1 MVQGPFL
8 VSAFSGFSPQQ
19 GCYFTAWVGGKVT
32 DHRRGLSGW
41 SRRPAAGFP
50 LPLPSPQP
58 GTRRLLDPQA
68 AGPSAHPRL
77 LSPALRWP
85 PAGLQGPR
93 AAPTA
98 GAPAAGTGRPAQL
111 PASEPGLGPPTLL
124 RTRRPRGPWRLR
136 TRCRGLEPTGAG
148 RGGAAIGSGYRGGCW
163 GRRAPEGNQL
173 AVPPSGQPRCLP
185 EVRTRGLWV
194 GGSSLGRACWA
205 GSLGEGGTRRAQQQ
219 GKG

>member
-1 MVQGPFL
+1 M
-8 VSAFSGFSPQQ
+8 
-19 GCYFTAWVGGKVT
+19 T
-32 DHRRGLSGW
+32 DHRRGPSGW
-41 SRRPAAGFP
+41 SRRPDAGFP

-58 GTRRLLDPQA
+58 GTCRLLDPQA

-93 AAPTA
+93 AAPAA
-98 GAPAAGTGRPAQL
+98 GAPATGTGRPAQL

-148 RGGAAIGSGYRGGCW
+148 RGGAAVGSGYRGGCW

-173 AVPPSGQPRCLP
+173 AVPA
-185 EVRTRGLWV
+185 VRTAPPPAWSADPGPVGRWQQPGQGLLGGVTWGGGDEEGPAARKGTDARGS
-194 GGSSLGRACWA
+194 GP
-205 GSLGEGGTRRAQQQ
+205 
-219 GKG
+219 GKGSQLGS